1 MNTVMCFHVFT
12 IYVAT
17 AERLTTNDVL
27 DDIFGNSTD
36 GEPVDGDAVV
46 DDDKISNLAFKIP
59 RQKVDDLRK
68 NLLNIV
74 LHYFDIH
81 EGIFFTTCQVH

>member
-1 MNTVMCFHVFT
+1 VNTDLSFHVLT
-12 IYVAT
+12 IYLAT
-17 AERLTTNDVL
+17 AERLTTPDDL
-27 DDIFGNSTD
+27 ADIFRNSPE